1 MSAFMY
7 PAQSPSLSQLTKLTG
22 IITNQNLNVFSQPLS
37 PSVNNWDNSWLT
49 VFAILAAIG
58 EKTGIVPITQSY
70 YIVINPVY
78 PHSCIVDVLIGCA
91 G

>member
-1 MSAFMY
+1 
-7 PAQSPSLSQLTKLTG
+7 LSQLTKLTG
-22 IITNQNLNVFSQPLS
+22 IITNQNLNVFSQTFVTVGQQLGQQL
-37 PSVNNWDNSWLT
+37 VNR
-49 VFAILAAIG
+49 FAILAAIG